1 KSIGETRLKKMRTL
15 SSGRTAVTAK
25 VNIGEPVR
33 IYRQMPRQYEPLGS
47 AIRALYDIAYLGDE
61 RK

>member
-1 KSIGETRLKKMRTL
+1 MRTL